1 LEQLLN
7 RLLPKHLTDG
17 MKRLIYIVI
26 LTLALLFNGCKK
38 EESDYIK
45 NSSASSWSLREAY
58 LGFAGI
64 EFLENNLIIWEFNG
78 ANQLT
83 VLLADT
89 VFNQNIPFSS
99 INEAVYEY
107 TATDSTIVING
118 QWFNLNLDSNLLSID
133 QNPALDGILLNF
145 VKND

>member
-1 LEQLLN
+1 MKKLSNLL
-7 RLLPKHLTDG
+7 
-17 MKRLIYIVI
+17 LIFIAV
-26 LTLALLFNGCKK
+26 LFNGCTK
-38 EESDYIK
+38 EK
-45 NSSASSWSLREAY
+45 PVNTQNPSASSWSLREAY

-83 VLLADT
+83 VLRADT

>member
-1 LEQLLN
+1 MKKLSNLL
-7 RLLPKHLTDG
+7 
-17 MKRLIYIVI
+17 LIFIAV
-26 LTLALLFNGCKK
+26 LFNGCIK
-38 EESDYIK
+38 EK
-45 NSSASSWSLREAY
+45 PVNTQNPSASSWSLREAY